1 MSPHV
6 VGFSLISSRHFLRN
20 HFGRISVRALLSF
33 FLFAALCTTRA
44 AGAERF
50 YISIPGPAL
59 SYVPLY
65 YGQEKGFF
73 AQEGLDVQVLV
84 VRGVIGVSSLM
95 SGEIDVTCHAGSGF
109 SAILRG
115 IPVKIISVTRDR
127 PLHELLVAP
136 SIGTSA
142 DLKGK
147 TIAVGSLEGTAAV
160 MTRRLL
166 EAKGIDPQ
174 RDVMLLTME
183 AYARLQA
190 LVTGKVAGAMMTPP
204 STYLAQ
210 DQGFKVFGRAR
221 DSMRYLQ
228 TGVVATDAYIKEKHE
243 RLVRFLR
250 AWNRALKF
258 YQDHPDIMPPYIQK
272 KLAVKDAQLAR
283 RMYEDDAPFILPG
296 GRLSA
301 DAMKEIIEIGK
312 EALRIKEPVPTE
324 KVFDFSLS
332 AESVK

>member
-6 VGFSLISSRHFLRN
+6 VGFSLRSSRYFVCN
-20 HFGRISVRALLSF
+20 HFSRISVMA
-33 FLFAALCTTRA
+33 FLFILLFSPIFTTRA

-59 SYVPLY
+59 GYVPLDY
-65 YGQEKGFF
+65 AQEKGFF
-73 AQEGLDVQVLV
+73 AQEGLDLQVLV
-84 VRGVIGVSSLM
+84 VRGIIGVSSLM

-115 IPVKIISVTRDR
+115 IPVKIISVTRDL
-127 PLHELLVAP
+127 PLHELIVGP

-160 MTRRLL
+160 ITRRLL

-174 RDVMLLTME
+174 KDVMLLTME

-190 LVTGKVAGAMMTPP
+190 LVSGKVAGAMMTPP

-210 DQGFKVFGRAR
+210 DQGFKVFGRGR

-228 TGVVATDAYIKEKHE
+228 TGVVATDTYIKQKRE

-250 AWNRALKF
+250 GWNRALKF
-258 YQDHPDIMPPYIQK
+258 YQDHPEVMLPYIQK

-301 DAMKEIIEIGK
+301 DAMKEIVEIGR

-324 KVFDFSLS
+324 KVFDFSLV

>member
-1 MSPHV
+1 MSPQV
-6 VGFSLISSRHFLRN
+6 VGFSLNSSRHFLHH
-20 HFGRISVRALLSF
+20 HFGRISVIALVYF
-33 FLFAALCTTRA
+33 FLLGTIFTTRSA
-44 AGAERF
+44 AAERF

-65 YGQEKGFF
+65 YAQENGFF

-136 SIGTSA
+136 SIGSSA
-142 DLKGK
+142 DLKAK

-160 MTRRLL
+160 ITRRLL

-174 RDVMLLTME
+174 KDVMLLTME

-190 LVTGKVAGAMMTPP
+190 LVTGKVAGAMITPP

-210 DQGFKVFGRAR
+210 DQGFKVFGRGR
-221 DSMRYLQ
+221 DVMHYLQ
-228 TGVVATDAYIKEKHE
+228 TGVVATDAYIKQKRE
-243 RLVRFLR
+243 RLVRFLH

-258 YQDHPDIMPPYIQK
+258 YQDHPEIMVPFIQK

-283 RMYEDDAPFILPG
+283 RMYEDDAPYILPG
-296 GRLSA
+296 GRLSV
-301 DAMKEIIEIGK
+301 DAMKEIIETGK
-312 EALRIKEPVPTE
+312 EALRIKETVPIE
-324 KVFDFSLS
+324 KVFDFSLT

>member
-6 VGFSLISSRHFLRN
+6 VGFYLSSSRHFLRI
-20 HFGRISVRALLSF
+20 HFGRTSVIALLSF
-33 FLFAALCTTRA
+33 LLFAAIFTTRA
-44 AGAERF
+44 AALERF

-65 YGQEKGFF
+65 YAQEKGFF
-73 AQEGLDVQVLV
+73 AEEGLDVQVLV

-115 IPVKIISVTRDR
+115 IPLKIISVTRDR

-136 SIGTSA
+136 AIGTSA
-142 DLKGK
+142 DLQGK

-160 MTRRLL
+160 ITRRVL
-166 EAKGIDPQ
+166 EAKGLDPQ
-174 RDVMLLTME
+174 KDVLLLTME

-190 LVTGKVAGAMMTPP
+190 LATGKVAGAMMTPP

-210 DQGFKVFGRAR
+210 DQGFKVFGRGR

-228 TGVVATDAYIKEKHE
+228 TGVVATDVYIKQKRE

-258 YQDHPDIMPPYIQK
+258 YQDHPDVMVPFIQK
-272 KLAVKDAQLAR
+272 KLAVKDAHLAR
-283 RMYEDDAPFILPG
+283 RMYEDDAPYILPG

-301 DAMKEIIEIGK
+301 DAMKEIIETGK
-312 EALRIKEPVPTE
+312 EALRIKEAVPVE
-324 KVFDFSLS
+324 KVFDFSLA